1 MAIREEVYGYFIPSV
16 TLIGIGAAKQIPAK
30 IQALGGTKR
39 LIVTDKG
46 ITGAGITN
54 EITDLLDAAG
64 MKYVVYDETI
74 TNQTNI
80 NVANGVVAYNKN
92 CP

>member
-30 IQALGGTKR
+30 ILALGGSKP

-46 ITGAGITN
+46 IC
-54 EITDLLDAAG
+54 L
-64 MKYVVYDETI
+64 
-74 TNQTNI
+74 
-80 NVANGVVAYNKN
+80 
-92 CP
+92 

>member
-30 IQALGGTKR
+30 IRDLGGSKP

-46 ITGAGITN
+46 IT
-54 EITDLLDAAG
+54 AAL
-64 MKYVVYDETI
+64 
-74 TNQTNI
+74 
-80 NVANGVVAYNKN
+80 
-92 CP
+92 